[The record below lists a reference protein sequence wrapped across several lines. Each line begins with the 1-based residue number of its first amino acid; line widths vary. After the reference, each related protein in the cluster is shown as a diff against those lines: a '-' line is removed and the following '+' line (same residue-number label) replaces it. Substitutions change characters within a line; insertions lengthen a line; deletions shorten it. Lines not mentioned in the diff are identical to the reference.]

1 MLKAFANGNK
11 CFSKDANS
19 TAPSVFSAHN
29 SANFF
34 NNAVNTGIAVAVSVF
49 LIFALI
55 GIMFY
60 SIIIHNIIIISM
72 PIIMIIAI
80 IMMYKPKKLNTAKLC
95 MTRN

>member
-1 MLKAFANGNK
+1 MLKVFSNENK
-11 CFSKDANS
+11 CFSKDAHS

-34 NNAVNTGIAVAVSVF
+34 NNVINTGIAAAVSVF

-55 GIMFY
+55 SIIFY
-60 SIIIHNIIIISM
+60 GIIIHNIIIIDMSV
-72 PIIMIIAI
+72 IIIFAI

-95 MTRN
+95 KTRI